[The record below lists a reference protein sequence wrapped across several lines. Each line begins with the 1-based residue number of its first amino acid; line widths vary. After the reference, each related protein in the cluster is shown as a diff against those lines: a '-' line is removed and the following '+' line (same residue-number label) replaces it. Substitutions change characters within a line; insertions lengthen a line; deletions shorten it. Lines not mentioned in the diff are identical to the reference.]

1 MGEKEDNTQKFH
13 QEHSAIDA
21 EEEEKQPTNGGQGNA
36 EGGERRRDQTC
47 SNGYD
52 NEENSEDEG
61 IDGYEAPNPLRASG
75 NTLEKWFRKLDVQR
89 MDSDDN
95 QVQHLDELEE
105 DTTEEEE
112 SKAIQKEEGKT
123 DQ

>member
-1 MGEKEDNTQKFH
+1 MGDEKEEGEEGAKKANEDNEKEDNTQKFH
-13 QEHSAIDA
+13 EEHSAMDV
-21 EEEEKQPTNGGQGNA
+21 EHEEKQPTNGGQGNE

-47 SNGYD
+47 SDGYD

-89 MDSDDN
+89 MNDDEDN
-95 QVQHLDELEE
+95 EVQPLGTL
-105 DTTEEEE
+105 
-112 SKAIQKEEGKT
+112 KKK
-123 DQ
+123 